1 MYIRRVLVMVSLGI
15 LLLGLAVITAIG
27 QPQQPP
33 IDVMFTSAGVPLD
46 VARAAPLFARAAVRT
61 IPLIPQ
67 MLIRPHGGGTIKEVR
82 IRALHDGKM
91 IYIELSWSDSTS
103 NATPRGQTDFTDAV
117 ALQFPVAPGTLP
129 NPFMGDR
136 LRPVNIWQWKA
147 SWQDELTRARD
158 LRVAYPD
165 MAVDYY
171 YDTQFLKDEAAR
183 RAFNA
188 GAAAGNLLSLPR
200 RTSAV
205 EDLVAWGFGTLT
217 TQPQQDVVGFGSWRE
232 GRRAAAAG
240 PPPRG
245 PGPPAPA
252 GGASPA
258 GGGAAPGEKRGG
270 GGGWLWGANKP
281 RGRGPMGG
289 VLTGL
294 RIVR

>member
-1 MYIRRVLVMVSLGI
+1 MYIRRVLLMVSLGI

-103 NATPRGQTDFTDAV
+103 NATPRRQTDFTDAV

-171 YDTQFLKDEAAR
+171 YDTQFLQDEAAR
-183 RAFNA
+183 PQCR
-188 GAAAGNLLSLPR
+188 GRGGQ
-200 RTSAV
+200 SAV
-205 EDLVAWGFGTLT
+205 ASSAG
-217 TQPQQDVVGFGSWRE
+217 QR
-232 GRRAAAAG
+232 GRRPRGLGVWHADDAAAAG
-240 PPPRG
+240 
-245 PGPPAPA
+245 
-252 GGASPA
+252 
-258 GGGAAPGEKRGG
+258 
-270 GGGWLWGANKP
+270 
-281 RGRGPMGG
+281 RGRLRLVAAGALDRAAGPAAAYRRPRRRA
-289 VLTGL
+289 VSAPHSAL
-294 RIVR
+294 RELRRLGRGA

>member
-103 NATPRGQTDFTDAV
+103 NATPRRQTDFTDAV

-136 LRPVNIWQWKA
+136 LRPVNIWQWKG
-147 SWQDELTRARD
+147 SWAEG
-158 LRVAYPD
+158 P
-165 MAVDYY
+165 
-171 YDTQFLKDEAAR
+171 
-183 RAFNA
+183 
-188 GAAAGNLLSLPR
+188 G
-200 RTSAV
+200 
-205 EDLVAWGFGTLT
+205 AWGFGTLT
-217 TQPQQDVVGFGSWRE
+217 TQPQQDVVGFGSWRQ
-232 GRRAAAAG
+232 GRWTVLLARPLRTGDPADVQFQ
-240 PPPRG
+240 PRT
-245 PGPPAPA
+245 APFVNFA
-252 GGASPA
+252 VWDGGDRDRNGQKNVTMMWWP
-258 GGGAAPGEKRGG
+258 
-270 GGGWLWGANKP
+270 
-281 RGRGPMGG
+281 
-289 VLTGL
+289 L
-294 RIVR
+294 RRP